1 VTRVINIGINK
12 LTHRRPVL
20 KKHIPTDIMASTIT
34 QSQTAKVS
42 RDNTSVLEEKL
53 SSSESHYKDWPN
65 TQGFDTHYEE
75 RSPVELQVQGNI
87 PSYTAGVLFR
97 TGLGPRSVET
107 SKNKTFK
114 VNHWFDNF
122 SQVHRFQ
129 IHGSTADSLVRVTY
143 NSRLTSD
150 GLIEKIRK
158 TGKLEGLTFAAKYDP
173 CRTFFQK
180 IQSVFH
186 AAPAEAK
193 VPNEA
198 SVAVTLSANFPGLSS
213 KGEKFE
219 GAHTPSKVN
228 TLCNKTDAN
237 IMQMIDPET
246 LEPLGIASQTVLHP
260 DLKGAGSGAHAKSD
274 PVTGDVFNYNLDF
287 GRTGTYRVFRVAA
300 DTGKTSILATFGH
313 AAAYLHSLF
322 LTEHYVVLCV
332 WNSFYKAGGATILW
346 TQNLLDAMAYDG
358 NVPTTWFVV
367 DKRAPEEGGCGLVAK
382 FTSDAFYAFHT
393 INAYEVPS
401 DTDKDSVDIVAD
413 INAYDNM
420 DVIYRFY
427 LDNVISDLPEAHKF
441 TDSLRPTVRPDYRRY
456 RLPNVRSSGPISRPS
471 KAVLEH
477 KATRD
482 VGFELPVINSRFV
495 TKKHR
500 YMYGI
505 CDTGLSTFSDG
516 LLKYDA
522 DTHTVT
528 RWSQHGQTAGEPVFV
543 QDPESDEEDGGV
555 LLSVVLDGPN
565 GKSYLMVLDAKTMK
579 EIGRAHVDGAV
590 GFGFHGFHVK
600 AQGGIGRNNGLHL

>member
-1 VTRVINIGINK
+1 MIK
-12 LTHRRPVL
+12 LTYRRLL
-20 KKHIPTDIMASTIT
+20 KNQIPRHNMISTKR
-34 QSQTAKVS
+34 QSHVATGLT
-42 RDNTSVLEEKL
+42 DNTTALKEKSP
-53 SSSESHYKDWPN
+53 SSSSHYKDWPN
-65 TQGFDTHYEE
+65 TQGFDAHYEE
-75 RSPVELQVQGNI
+75 RTPVELQVEGNI
-87 PSYTAGVLFR
+87 PAYTAGVLFR

-107 SKNKTFK
+107 SKNTTFK

-129 IHGSTADSLVRVTY
+129 IHGPTSESPVRVTY

-150 GLIEKIRK
+150 GLIEKIKK
-158 TGKLEGLTFAAKYDP
+158 TGKLDGFTFAAKYDP

-180 IQSVFH
+180 IQSVFQ
-186 AAPAEAK
+186 PADRTSLA
-193 VPNEA
+193 PNEA
-198 SVAVTLSANFPGLSS
+198 SLAVTLSANFPGLSS

-219 GAHTPSKVN
+219 GSHPTGKVS

-237 IMQMIDPET
+237 AMQMLDPET
-246 LEPLGIASQTVLHP
+246 LEPLGLANQTVLHP
-260 DLKGAGSGAHAKSD
+260 DLRGAGSGAHAKSD
-274 PVTGDVFNYNLDF
+274 PGTGDVFNYNLDF

-300 DTGKTSILATFGH
+300 DTGKTSILATLSH
-313 AAAYLHSLF
+313 HPAYLHSLF

-332 WNSFYKAGGATILW
+332 WNSFYKAGGASILW
-346 TQNLLDAMAYDG
+346 TQNLLDAMAWDG
-358 NVPTTWFVV
+358 NHPTTWFVV
-367 DKRAPEEGGCGLVAK
+367 DKRAPNEGGRGLVATY
-382 FTSDAFYAFHT
+382 TSDAFYAFHT

-401 DTDKDSVDIVAD
+401 TTSKDAYDIVAD
-413 INAYDNM
+413 INAYENM

-427 LDNVISDLPEAHKF
+427 LDNVTSDQPKAHRYM
-441 TDSLRPTVRPDYRRY
+441 DSLRQSVRPDYRRY
-456 RLPNVRSSGPISRPS
+456 RLPGVNSSAPTSQKS

-477 KATRD
+477 KSTKAD
-482 VGFELPVINSRFV
+482 GFELPVINSRFV

-505 CDTGLSTFSDG
+505 CDTGLSTFADG
-516 LLKYDA
+516 LVKYDA
-522 DTHTVT
+522 DTHTLL

-543 QDPESDEEDGGV
+543 QDPESSEEDGGV

-565 GKSYLMVLDAKTMK
+565 GKSYLLVLDAQTMK

-600 AQGGIGRNNGLHL
+600 AGGGVGRQNGLHL

>member
-1 VTRVINIGINK
+1 
-12 LTHRRPVL
+12 
-20 KKHIPTDIMASTIT
+20 MT
-34 QSQTAKVS
+34 QSQSANVS
-42 RDNTSVLEEKL
+42 RDSTSVLKEKL
-53 SSSESHYKDWPN
+53 SSSSSHYKDWPN
-65 TQGFDTHYEE
+65 TQGFDAHYEE
-75 RSPVELQVQGNI
+75 RAPVELQVQGNI

-97 TGLGPRSVET
+97 TGLGPRTVET
-107 SKNKTFK
+107 AKNKTFK

-129 IHGSTADSLVRVTY
+129 IHGPTAESPVRVTY

-158 TGKLEGLTFAAKYDP
+158 TGKLEGFTFAAKYDP

-180 IQSVFH
+180 IQSVFQ
-186 AAPAEAK
+186 AAPREAM

-219 GAHTPSKVN
+219 GAHPPGKVN
-228 TLCNKTDAN
+228 TLCNKTDAT
-237 IMQMIDPET
+237 IIQMIDPET
-246 LEPLGIASQTVLHP
+246 LEPLGVANQTVLHP

-274 PVTGDVFNYNLDF
+274 PATGDVFNYNLDF

-300 DTGKTSILATFGH
+300 DTGKTSILASFGH
-313 AAAYLHSLF
+313 TPAYLHSLF

-346 TQNLLDAMAYDG
+346 TQNLLDAMAWDG

-367 DKRAPEEGGCGLVAK
+367 DKRAPEEGGRGLVAK

-401 DTDKDSVDIVAD
+401 TTDKGSVDIVAD

-427 LDNVISDLPEAHKF
+427 LDNVMSDLPKAHKF
-441 TDSLRPTVRPDYRRY
+441 TDSMSPSVRPDYRRY
-456 RLPNVRSSGPISRPS
+456 RLPNIKPSGPISRPS

-477 KATRD
+477 KSTRVD
-482 VGFELPVINSRFV
+482 GFELPVINSRFV

-505 CDTGLSTFSDG
+505 CDTGLSTFADG
-516 LLKYDA
+516 LVKYDA
-522 DTHTVT
+522 DTHTLT

-543 QDPESDEEDGGV
+543 QDPESTEEDGGV

-600 AQGGIGRNNGLHL
+600 AQGGVGRNNGLHL